1 MEFDSERVWL
11 NVRKAETQDLINRV
25 TVYRQGM
32 EEDALSIIERELHN
46 RGITQEELEQNVPN
60 PFNPS
65 TRIVYV
71 VPTGGEVRV
80 TLDVFDV
87 NGRRIRRLASER
99 PSTGRVAIEW
109 DGRDDAGRAMASGVY
124 FYRLVAGATT
134 ITRRMTLLK

>member
-1 MEFDSERVWL
+1 
-11 NVRKAETQDLINRV
+11 
-25 TVYRQGM
+25 
-32 EEDALSIIERELHN
+32 
-46 RGITQEELEQNVPN
+46 
-60 PFNPS
+60 
-65 TRIVYV
+65 V
-71 VPTGGEVRV
+71 VPTGGDVRV